1 MKTRVLGFDF
11 AGSQGGILHFGRK
24 RMRNWIAKDA
34 KANRWINVAR
44 YLTPFF
50 KVAERITLGCL
61 RFHHPL
67 LLQSFRAKSRNPVAD
82 PE

>member
-11 AGSQGGILHFGRK
+11 AGSQGGILHLGRK

-34 KANRWINVAR
+34 QANRWNNVAR
-44 YLTPFF
+44 YLTPLF

-61 RFHHPL
+61 HVFHIIPNEVRDL
-67 LLQSFRAKSRNPVAD
+67 T
-82 PE
+82 